1 MVPTMRESFVKER
14 STEWEHIYGVMEV
27 LTLAV
32 GYSIISMALVSI
44 SGLMGAAMRA
54 LGRTTSYMVV
64 EPTSGQMVED
74 TKENI

>member
-1 MVPTMRESFVKER
+1 MVPTMRESFVRER

-32 GYSIISMALVSI
+32 GYLIISMALVSI
-44 SGLMGAAMRA
+44 SGLMAGAMRA
-54 LGRTTSYMVV
+54 HGRTTSCMAV
-64 EPTSGQMVED
+64 EYTSGQMVEG